1 MTAAPTLISH
11 YTTGYRKGTPITYVK
26 DIGTVIDTVSA
37 STSVLTLAA
46 DTDRTNH
53 YLIAR
58 VAVDNSG
65 TSGAAPGLTITDTGG
80 NTWTVGAAANRT
92 PGSASNDGTSCYIAY
107 AKITT
112 LLVATN
118 TITFTW
124 GAGSPTAKA
133 IVVEEWAG
141 IHLTTPTSV
150 AQTTTTG
157 ASTTPSITR
166 TSSVTGDVAYGCL
179 AVECGI
185 ADGYTESTGTPNP
198 NQRWNSLTRTGIG
211 TTTSGQTVA
220 GAYVTAD
227 STSTVCTW
235 DPTIGTSRDWAQVE
249 LVFKSID
256 PAVNSKE
263 SPDFAVLAGDVLV
276 AACMTESYNSSNSAE
291 TRGDMRSISG
301 GSLTW
306 TLQQQQAAGVATE
319 SVAAIY
325 TAIVDSNK
333 TMSCI
338 GIINQDYGIA
348 SYGFDVYVFR
358 GSGGIGASNKG
369 TQGTSG
375 SSAPS
380 VSVTTTGANSALV
393 VCNSDWLTTDGSSR
407 AWRTPSG
414 TTAITEEVYYQ
425 DTSLNATCTFYGG
438 YHSDSGSTGSK
449 TVGLTTPSQ
458 RWSLAVVEVFGTT
471 QTTFEHDSGANVGV
485 WLPIVGEVNYGA
497 GGS

>member
-1 MTAAPTLISH
+1 MATPPTLIAH
-11 YTTGYRKGTPITYVK
+11 YTTGYRKATPITFVK
-26 DIGTVIDTVSA
+26 DIGTIIDTVSG
-37 STSVLTLAA
+37 STSVLTLAG
-46 DTDRTNH
+46 DMDRTNH
-53 YLIAR
+53 YLVAR

-65 TSGAAPGLTITDTGG
+65 AAGAAPGLTIADTGG

-92 PGSASNDGTSCYIAY
+92 PGSTANDGTSCYIAY

-166 TSSVTGDVAYGCL
+166 TSSVTGDMAYGCL
-179 AVECGI
+179 AVECGV
-185 ADGYTESTGTPNP
+185 ADSYTESTTAPNA
-198 NQRWNSLTRTGIG
+198 NSHWNSLTRTGVG

-220 GAYVTAD
+220 GAYVDPTT
-227 STSTVCTW
+227 TSTVCTW
-235 DPTIGTSRDWAQVE
+235 NPTIGTSRDWAQVE

-256 PAVNSKE
+256 PATNSKE
-263 SPDFAVLAGDVLV
+263 TQDFNVLAGDVLV
-276 AACMTESYNSSNSAE
+276 ASCLTESYNSTNSAG
-291 TRGDMRSISG
+291 TRGDMRSITG

-306 TLQQQQAAGVATE
+306 TLQQQQAAGVTTE
-319 SVAAIY
+319 TVAAIY

-338 GIINQDYGIA
+338 GIVNNDFGVLA
-348 SYGFDVYVFR
+348 YGFDVYVFR
-358 GSGGIGASNKG
+358 ASGGVGASNKG

-380 VSVTTTGANSALV
+380 VAVTTTGANSALV
-393 VCNSDWLTTDGSSR
+393 VCDADWLTTDGSSR

-414 TTAITEEVYYQ
+414 TTAITEELYYI
-425 DTSLNATCTFYGG
+425 DTSLNGTMTVYGG
-438 YHSDSGSTGSK
+438 YHSDSGATGSK

-458 RWSLAVVEVFGTT
+458 RWSLAVVEIFGSTGVEADLGIAAG
-471 QTTFEHDSGANVGV
+471 FDRRASGTALNLG
-485 WLPIVGEVNYGA
+485 GGA
-497 GGS
+497 I